1 MYVIETAD
9 GTPLVYVSEWWLG
22 MLTGIYGMRIRRC
35 SDGAVLAF
43 TGSCESVGNGGRHK
57 GPPTRSMR
65 LGWIRESVRR
75 WQGAP

>member
-1 MYVIETAD
+1 MYVIETSD
-9 GTPLVYVSEWWLG
+9 GEPLVYVRRWWLG
-22 MLTGIYGMRIRRC
+22 MLTGIRSIRIRRC

-43 TGSCESVGNGGRHK
+43 TGEAPPGNGGRHK

-65 LGWIRESVRR
+65 IRESVRR